1 MSYPHNIHPRRPR
14 RGVPTLLIIGA
25 SLVLSASAALIV
37 ALNLLFKLVADVV
50 S

>member
-14 RGVPTLLIIGA
+14 RGVPTLLIIAA
-25 SLVLSASAALIV
+25 SLVLSVGLIAALT
-37 ALNLLFKLVADVV
+37 ALFKLVAGVV